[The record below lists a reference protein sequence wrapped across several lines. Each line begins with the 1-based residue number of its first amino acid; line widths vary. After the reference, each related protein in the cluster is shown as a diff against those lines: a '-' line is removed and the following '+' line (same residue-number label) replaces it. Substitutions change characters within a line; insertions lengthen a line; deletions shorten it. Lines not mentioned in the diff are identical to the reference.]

1 MTMIIAHISD
11 LHIDTTEGG
20 NAASV
25 ERAARVLDH
34 LNGLPGRLDAI
45 LVTGD
50 IADHGLV
57 EEYRQAAKILD
68 SPYPVLHC
76 PGNHDIRA
84 NYRIGLTGEP
94 ASDAPINQVHRLPGA
109 TFALCDS
116 TIPGED
122 GGLLAED
129 TLAWLDDVLADDT
142 GTPAFVCF
150 HHPPVAMRQ
159 PYLDTMLLT
168 VDARFTDIIRRHPQ
182 VVAVLCGH
190 AHTAAASTFAGR
202 PLLVAPGVVS
212 TLVMPWEGTGPVD
225 RQQPPGIAYHV
236 LDDDGSL
243 VTHYRV
249 VS

>member
-1 MTMIIAHISD
+1 MIFAHISD
-11 LHIDTTEGG
+11 LHIDDTEH
-20 NAASV
+20 SI
-25 ERAARVLDH
+25 ERATRVLNH
-34 LNGLPGRLDAI
+34 LNGLPGELDAI

-57 EEYRQAAKILD
+57 EEYQQAAKILA

-76 PGNHDIRA
+76 PGNHDVRA
-84 NYRIGLTGEP
+84 NYRIGFTGEP

-122 GGLLAED
+122 GGLLTAD
-129 TLAWLDDVLADDT
+129 TLAWLDDNLRNT
-142 GTPAFVCF
+142 PSGTPAFVCL
-150 HHPPVAMRQ
+150 HHPPVAMHQ
-159 PYLDTMLLT
+159 PYLDAILLT
-168 VDARFTDIIRRHPQ
+168 EQDGLAEVIDRHPQ

-202 PLLVAPGVVS
+202 PLLGAPGVVS
-212 TLVMPWEGTGPVD
+212 TLVMPWEGTDIVD